1 MQKRPIANIGA
12 MSKALKLSVP
22 TVTSALQ
29 HLGKIGV
36 AKEMTGS
43 KRNRVFS
50 YPKYL
55 AMVAAGTEP
64 LP

>member
-12 MSKALKLSVP
+12 ISKALKLSVP

-29 HLGKIGV
+29 HLSKLSI
-36 AKEMTGS
+36 AKEVTGGR
-43 KRNRVFS
+43 RNRVFS

-64 LP
+64 IR